1 MEEFL
6 FPILIFAAIATVG
19 VGLIYVLGTQDDVL
33 AARLEAISGGEID
46 GMAAGR
52 KENVSGA
59 ELGKKGEDFIAGLI
73 RRIGDSVRRYFEG
86 GGGDET
92 EHRLA
97 MAGYNPQTKLATF
110 HGIRMVIGLGLATT
124 GSLFMLMTGA
134 PLGKMV
140 LAAGLG
146 ILGGLLLPTFWL
158 GFQIRKRR
166 EKISAALPNMVDLLV
181 VCVEAGLGLDAAMSR
196 VGAELGLSA
205 PELSRELNQL
215 GRELSAGQTHEHAL
229 SRLAWRIG
237 IDDVD
242 NLVSMLIQ
250 AERFGTSIAVSLRV
264 FSDSYRTA
272 RRQRIEEAA
281 AKTTVKLLFPLIFF
295 IFPAIFVILLGPAA
309 ISIIAKGMF

>member
-1 MEEFL
+1 MDALL
-6 FPILIFAAIATVG
+6 FPLLIFAAVTTIG
-19 VGLIYVLGTQDDVL
+19 VGLILIFFPQDSVLMARLQALGGMGDLMPSADQSGPHPESQEKGKNFL
-33 AARLEAISGGEID
+33 AALI
-46 GMAAGR
+46 
-52 KENVSGA
+52 
-59 ELGKKGEDFIAGLI
+59 KKF
-73 RRIGDSVRRYFEG
+73 GDSARRYFDG
-86 GGGDET
+86 SGDET
-92 EHRLA
+92 ERRLA
-97 MAGYNPQTKLATF
+97 MAGFNPQTQLTTF
-110 HGIRMVIGLGLATT
+110 HGVRMMLGLGLASA
-124 GSLFMLMTGA
+124 GSIFMLVSGA
-134 PLGKMV
+134 PVGKMI
-140 LAAGLG
+140 LAAAV
-146 ILGGLLLPTFWL
+146 GLLAGLVLPNFWL
-158 GFQIRKRR
+158 GYRIKKRR
-166 EKISAALPNMVDLLV
+166 EEISASLPNMVDLLV

-196 VGAELGLSA
+196 VGQELGLSA

-215 GRELSAGQTHEHAL
+215 GRELSAGQSHEHAL

-309 ISIIAKGMF
+309 INILVKGLF